1 MTFVFRFEKKNSRL
15 RRAFLRE
22 IRLFPERSWDF
33 HGQATFVLRFEKK
46 IRACGALSWKKI
58 GAFPKAAGIPT
69 VKNIKLSDV
78 EKKIAPARIA
88 FFAIKAS
95 TFLQVPRTFLLVQ
108 KKKNGPCSR
117 KLLEF
122 PLQCESAPEKDR
134 ASFRSQRS
142 PSSVLIRFFGGAAGK
157 RTRPVPGGCRFGNI
171 LLTFF
176 NKKKCLEKSSLEGQR
191 LIFLFFGENRP
202 WKKRSGKSRYIKP
215 DAR

>member
-22 IRLFPERSWDF
+22 IRLFPECSWDF
-33 HGQATFVLRFEKK
+33 HGQATVVLRFEKK

-78 EKKIAPARIA
+78 EKKIAPAARIA

-108 KKKNGPCSR
+108 KKKTDLVLASCWNSRCSAS
-117 KLLEF
+117 LLLKKIA
-122 PLQCESAPEKDR
+122 PVLDRSAHLH
-134 ASFRSQRS
+134 Q
-142 PSSVLIRFFGGAAGK
+142 
-157 RTRPVPGGCRFGNI
+157 
-171 LLTFF
+171 
-176 NKKKCLEKSSLEGQR
+176 
-191 LIFLFFGENRP
+191 
-202 WKKRSGKSRYIKP
+202 Y
-215 DAR
+215 